1 MKSSLVDFS
10 YTLSPL
16 TANLSLPLQVLRDLS
31 SKIELKLVF
40 KPKEGGQEEVPRV
53 KSTVTVQNW
62 LLVADISIESSLSL
76 KDYVVTASVQNEIS
90 VQSGNSKY
98 LFLGSSTSSE
108 YLNPVTAAQLQVAQK
123 RGETSSYLL
132 AAADTSNPVVF
143 MGLFAM
149 LALDPTGILLRLCQI
164 LKIVNKLYFI
174 NINYGQKLDAFLSR
188 LGGLIS
194 IKLTTAED
202 EALHTKHYRGKLS
215 KKHVAVDF
223 VEKNLVHLIF
233 YLTSWA
239 LVVLAKSIIQLRL
252 KLNKA
257 LLCVIYYIPK
267 VHLIIFNLVFIDFIW
282 MTSRFSLHSRG

>member
-1 MKSSLVDFS
+1 M
-10 YTLSPL
+10 
-16 TANLSLPLQVLRDLS
+16 
-31 SKIELKLVF
+31 
-40 KPKEGGQEEVPRV
+40 
-53 KSTVTVQNW
+53 
-62 LLVADISIESSLSL
+62 
-76 KDYVVTASVQNEIS
+76 
-90 VQSGNSKY
+90 
-98 LFLGSSTSSE
+98 
-108 YLNPVTAAQLQVAQK
+108 
-123 RGETSSYLL
+123 

-223 VEKNLVHLIF
+223 VSKNKLHLTV
-233 YLTSWA
+233 YLSSWT
-239 LVVLAKSIIQLRL
+239 LLILL
-252 KLNKA
+252 KLIKIVRFKMTLA
-257 LLCVIYYIPK
+257 ALCVVYYIPK

-282 MTSRFSLHSRG
+282 MASRFTLHSRN